1 VSEKYTAQATKVIEL
16 AGDESRR
23 QGFNN
28 VGTEQLLLGLI
39 GEGTGIVAR
48 TLHSS
53 GVCLENAR
61 EEITRIIGRGSGLIS
76 AEIPLTPRTKRVLEL
91 ASDECRRLEHGFIDT
106 EHLLFGLVREGEG
119 MGYCVLKNL
128 GIDPVKLRIHILAVC
143 FEKHKKAAVENP
155 KDMVSLGC
163 AGRALYILERYGEA
177 NEYFSAATK
186 LPGGEHY
193 LAAVDACKQHLKR
206 QGVN

>member
-1 VSEKYTAQATKVIEL
+1 MSEKYTARATKVIEL
-16 AGDESRR
+16 AGDEARIL
-23 QGFNN
+23 GHNYI
-28 VGTEQLLLGLI
+28 GTEQLLLGLI
-39 GEGTGIVAR
+39 GEGTGLAAC

-61 EEITRIIGRGSGLIS
+61 EEIAKIIGRGTGLFSEEIS
-76 AEIPLTPRTKRVLEL
+76 LTPRAKRALEL
-91 ASDECRRLEHGFIDT
+91 ASDECRRLEHCFIDT

-119 MGYCVLKNL
+119 VGYCVLENL
-128 GIDPVKLRIHILAVC
+128 GIDPLKLRIHILALC
-143 FEKHKKAAVENP
+143 FERHKKAADENP
-155 KDMVSLGC
+155 KDMVNLGC

-193 LAAVDACKQHLKR
+193 LAAVDACKQHLKGR
-206 QGVN
+206 GVN